1 MQIENIISEKDCLQ
15 LEVAILEPKEKP
27 KGIVQIS
34 HGMSEHKERYYEFM
48 KYLSENAYICVI
60 HDHRGHGASVK
71 NKRDLGYFYTEDI
84 NYIIDDLYQITK
96 YIKNKYPDL
105 KINLFAHSMGTL
117 VARGYLKKYDDK
129 INKMILSGPPT
140 ENSMALLGLMIA
152 KFLNIFYKKN
162 VPNKLLNNLTFGN
175 YSKDVNKKNEWICLN
190 EDIVEAYNKDELCG
204 YIFTTN
210 GFINLYKLM
219 INAFKKNNWNMKNKN
234 LPIYII
240 AGRNDKVIQNEEK
253 FTKLS
258 KFITERGY
266 KNVQSKL
273 YNDMKHEILNEK
285 NNKIVYKDILDF
297 IENEQ

>member
-48 KYLSENAYICVI
+48 KYLSENGYICVI

-219 INAFKKNNWNMKNKN
+219 INALKKNNWNMKNKN

>member
-48 KYLSENAYICVI
+48 KYLSENGYICVI

-253 FTKLS
+253 FSDLA

-266 KNVQSKL
+266 RNVQSKL

-285 NNKIVYKDILDF
+285 NNEIVYKDILNF
-297 IENEQ
+297 IEKQQ

>member
-48 KYLSENAYICVI
+48 KYLSENGYICVI

-219 INAFKKNNWNMKNKN
+219 LNAFKKNNWNMKNKN